1 MKGKKFLISA
11 VVLGLLASSGQAAT
25 QEELLQ
31 KIDQLSK
38 ELEALKAQLKE
49 VKEKQATQEEKV
61 SAVDKTVSAIK
72 DGIGKFKIGGDIRV
86 RIDSTRAD
94 INQNAFMLGV
104 FPKIMNDPTLGMQFM
119 NFLSFTNPTAFNFF
133 WSNMMSGTPVY
144 FSDAFGN
151 DLTDV
156 YAQFEKKTRKHKDDN
171 DSLWTNR
178 LRLDLSV
185 KPTEDTAVKVRL
197 AYQKA
202 WGQTDDYFAPY
213 LFFPMKNNFT
223 LGARPAD
230 NTLYVDRAYFNWSNL
245 FGKPIWISFG
255 RRPTTHGVP
264 QEIREGIDRRD
275 ATPTAIN
282 IDVPFDGATI
292 GYDWGTGRA
301 RFCYGRGFESGF
313 KTPIDR
319 AKDDV
324 ELYGFEI
331 DLYDANNM
339 FLNFQAFKA
348 QDIMDFPNGEMYMFN
363 PAFGMYMPA
372 KFQSRT
378 NLGDLYEIG
387 LTWSHKNVKFFNL
400 EGLDYFI
407 SLGMSISEPKAIGEM
422 PMNMFFSNGTD
433 VLALPMP
440 IYYTLLNGMSLDPT
454 QIKKKTRTGYAVYAG
469 VRFPIPQ
476 VYGAKLGLEY
486 NYGSKWWM
494 PFHISSDD
502 PYMNKLSTRGHVA
515 EVYWQQDLPVGAKLV
530 KNGRALLRVG
540 FQYYWFD
547 YYGSANWLET
557 PRKIS
562 DIKKWATSNNL
573 NQVMN
578 AMTMYVPIDTMWN
591 LYGSLELFF

>member
-1 MKGKKFLISA
+1 M
-11 VVLGLLASSGQAAT
+11 VLVLFASSGQAAT
-25 QEELLQ
+25 QEELLR
-31 KIDQLSK
+31 KIEQLSK

-49 VKEKQATQEEKV
+49 IKEKQATQEEKV
-61 SAVDKTVSAIK
+61 NAVDKTVSAIK
-72 DGIGKFKIGGDIRV
+72 DKIGKFKIGGDIRV
-86 RIDSTRAD
+86 RINSTRAD
-94 INQNAFMLGV
+94 VKQNAFMLGMLKDLKPYLPSMLGV
-104 FPKIMNDPTLGMQFM
+104 PSGYILKLDDTLLDEF
-119 NFLSFTNPTAFNFF
+119 A
-133 WSNMMSGTPVY
+133 
-144 FSDAFGN
+144 
-151 DLTDV
+151 
-156 YAQFEKKTRKHKDDN
+156 KKTKSHKEDN

-185 KPTEDTAVKVRL
+185 KPTEDTVVKVRL

-202 WGQTDDYFAPY
+202 WGETDDYFAPY

-223 LGARPAD
+223 LGVRPAD
-230 NTLYVDRAYFNWSNL
+230 NTLYVDRAYFNWSNI

-264 QEIREGIDRRD
+264 QEIREGIDSRD

-324 ELYGFEI
+324 EFYGFNI

-348 QDIMDFPNGEMYMFN
+348 QDIMDFPSGTMYMFN
-363 PAFGMYMPA
+363 PAYGMYMPA
-372 KFQSRT
+372 PMRGKT
-378 NLGDLYEIG
+378 NLGDIYEIG
-387 LTWSHKNVKFFNL
+387 LTWTHKNVKFFNL

-407 SLGMSISEPKAIGEM
+407 SLGMSIAEPKAIGEM
-422 PMNMFFSNGTD
+422 PMNVFLTDSSLGTFSM
-433 VLALPMP
+433 PMTL
-440 IYYTLLNGMSLDPT
+440 YYTLLNGMSLDPT

-476 VYGAKLGLEY
+476 VSGAKLGLEY

-494 PFHISSDD
+494 PFHIGSDD

-547 YYGSANWLET
+547 YYGSGNWLET

-562 DIKKWATSNNL
+562 DIKKWAKSINPMD
-573 NQVMN
+573 QMK

>member
-11 VVLGLLASSGQAAT
+11 VVLGLFASSGQAAI

-31 KIDQLSK
+31 KIEQLSK

-49 VKEKQATQEEKV
+49 IKEKQATQEEKV

-72 DGIGKFKIGGDIRV
+72 DGVGKFKIGGDIRV

-94 INQNAFMLGV
+94 IKQNAFLLGKAED
-104 FPKIMNDPTLGMQFM
+104 FLNTFATYIAGDLFWYISDPSGHNMTSVYQQF
-119 NFLSFTNPTAFNFF
+119 A
-133 WSNMMSGTPVY
+133 
-144 FSDAFGN
+144 
-151 DLTDV
+151 
-156 YAQFEKKTRKHKDDN
+156 KKTKSHKEEN

-202 WGQTDDYFAPY
+202 WGETDDYFAPY

-223 LGARPAD
+223 LGVRPAD
-230 NTLYVDRAYFNWSNL
+230 NTLYVDRAYFNWSNI
-245 FGKPIWISFG
+245 FGKPIWVSFG

-324 ELYGFEI
+324 EFYGLNI
-331 DLYDANNM
+331 DLYDDNNM

-348 QDIMDFPNGEMYMFN
+348 QDIMDFPSGTMYMFN
-363 PAFGMYMPA
+363 PAYGMYMPA
-372 KFQSRT
+372 PTRGKT

-387 LTWSHKNVKFFNL
+387 LTWTHKKVKFFNL

-407 SLGMSISEPKAIGEM
+407 SLGMSIAEPKAVGQM
-422 PMNMFFSNGTD
+422 PMKMYYFNGTQTKEVTI
-433 VLALPMP
+433 VLQP
-440 IYYTLLNGMSLDPT
+440 TLLNMGMTIYNGTNPT
-454 QIKKKTRTGYAVYAG
+454 PLIPVEKKTRTGYAVYAG

-476 VYGAKLGLEY
+476 VSGAKLGLEY

-494 PFHISSDD
+494 PFHIGSDD

-547 YYGSANWLET
+547 YYGSGNWLET

-562 DIKKWATSNNL
+562 DIKKWAKDQ
-573 NQVMN
+573 NQMMK

>member
-1 MKGKKFLISA
+1 MLGMMPTMVNYYKFL
-11 VVLGLLASSGQAAT
+11 GL
-25 QEELLQ
+25 
-31 KIDQLSK
+31 I
-38 ELEALKAQLKE
+38 
-49 VKEKQATQEEKV
+49 
-61 SAVDKTVSAIK
+61 
-72 DGIGKFKIGGDIRV
+72 
-86 RIDSTRAD
+86 
-94 INQNAFMLGV
+94 
-104 FPKIMNDPTLGMQFM
+104 P
-119 NFLSFTNPTAFNFF
+119 PTA
-133 WSNMMSGTPVY
+133 Y
-144 FSDAFGN
+144 LSDMFGN
-151 DLTDV
+151 DLTNV
-156 YAQFEKKTRKHKDDN
+156 YAQFEKKTKSHKEDN

-202 WGQTDDYFAPY
+202 WGETDDYFAPY

-223 LGARPAD
+223 LGVRPAD

-264 QEIREGIDRRD
+264 QEIREGIDKRD

-324 ELYGFEI
+324 EFYGFNI
-331 DLYDANNM
+331 DLYDDNNM

-348 QDIMDFPNGEMYMFN
+348 QDIMDFPSGTMYMFN
-363 PAFGMYMPA
+363 PAYGMYMPA
-372 KFQSRT
+372 PTRGKT
-378 NLGDLYEIG
+378 NLGDIYEIG

-407 SLGMSISEPKAIGEM
+407 SLGMSIAEPKAIGEM
-422 PMNMFFSNGTD
+422 PMTMFFSNGTD
-433 VLALPMP
+433 VLPFPMTL
-440 IYYTLLNGMSLDPT
+440 YYTLLNGMSLYQTD
-454 QIKKKTRTGYAVYAG
+454 IKKKTRTGYAVYAG

-476 VYGAKLGLEY
+476 VSGAKLGLEY

-494 PFHISSDD
+494 PFHIGSDD

-547 YYGSANWLET
+547 YYGSGNWLET

-562 DIKKWATSNNL
+562 DIKKWVKSGDL

>member
-1 MKGKKFLISA
+1 MRGKKFLISA
-11 VVLGLLASSGQAAT
+11 VVLGLFASSGQAAT
-25 QEELLQ
+25 QEELMK

-61 SAVDKTVSAIK
+61 SAVNKTVSAIK

-94 INQNAFMLGV
+94 IERNAFMLGMMPTMV
-104 FPKIMNDPTLGMQFM
+104 NYYKILGRIP
-119 NFLSFTNPTAFNFF
+119 PTAYL
-133 WSNMMSGTPVY
+133 SDMS
-144 FSDAFGN
+144 GN
-151 DLTDV
+151 DLTNV
-156 YAQFEKKTRKHKDDN
+156 YAQFEKKTRSHKDDN

-185 KPTEDTAVKVRL
+185 KPTEDTVVKVRL

-202 WGQTDDYFAPY
+202 WGETDDYFAPY

-230 NTLYVDRAYFNWSNL
+230 NTLYVDRAYFNWSYL

-264 QEIREGIDRRD
+264 LEIREGIDKRD

-324 ELYGFEI
+324 EFYGFNI
-331 DLYDANNM
+331 DLYDDNDM

-348 QDIMDFPNGEMYMFN
+348 QDIMDFPSGEMYMFN

-372 KFQSRT
+372 PTRGKT

-387 LTWSHKNVKFFNL
+387 LTWSHKNVKFSNL

-407 SLGMSISEPKAIGEM
+407 SLGMSIAEPKAIGEM
-422 PMNMFFSNGTD
+422 PMNVFITDPSLGTFSM
-433 VLALPMP
+433 PMTL
-440 IYYTLLNGMSLDPT
+440 YYTLLNGMSLDPT

-476 VYGAKLGLEY
+476 VCGAKLGLEY

-562 DIKKWATSNNL
+562 DIKKWVKSGDL
-573 NQVMN
+573 NQVMK

>member
-11 VVLGLLASSGQAAT
+11 VVLGLFASSGQAAT

-49 VKEKQATQEEKV
+49 IKEKQATQEEKV

-94 INQNAFMLGV
+94 VKQNAFMLGMAEGFV
-104 FPKIMNDPTLGMQFM
+104 QMIAGS
-119 NFLSFTNPTAFNFF
+119 SFN
-133 WSNMMSGTPVY
+133 Y
-144 FSDAFGN
+144 ISDAFGN
-151 DLTDV
+151 NMTSV
-156 YAQFEKKTRKHKDDN
+156 YQQFAKKTRSHKDDN

-324 ELYGFEI
+324 EFYGFNI
-331 DLYDANNM
+331 DLYDDNNM

-372 KFQSRT
+372 KLQPRT

-387 LTWSHKNVKFFNL
+387 LTWTHKNVKFFNL

-407 SLGMSISEPKAIGEM
+407 SLGMSIAEPKAVGQM
-422 PMNMFFSNGTD
+422 PMQMYYFNGTNSNPVTI
-433 VLALPMP
+433 VLQP
-440 IYYTLLNGMSLDPT
+440 TLLNMGMSIYNGT
-454 QIKKKTRTGYAVYAG
+454 QLLPMGLPVEKKTRTGYAVYAG

-476 VYGAKLGLEY
+476 VSGAKLGLEY

-494 PFHISSDD
+494 PFHIGSDD
-502 PYMNKLSTRGHVA
+502 PYMNKLSTRGRVA

-540 FQYYWFD
+540 FQYYWFE
-547 YYGSANWLET
+547 YYGSGNWLET

-562 DIKKWATSNNL
+562 DIKKWANDP
-573 NQVMN
+573 NQMMK

>member
-1 MKGKKFLISA
+1 MRGKKFLISA
-11 VVLGLLASSGQAAT
+11 VVLGLFASSGQAAT

-31 KIDQLSK
+31 KIEQLSK

-49 VKEKQATQEEKV
+49 IKEKQATQEEKV

-86 RIDSTRAD
+86 RHDTTRAS
-94 INQNAFMLGV
+94 IEQNAFMLG
-104 FPKIMNDPTLGMQFM
+104 MAE
-119 NFLSFTNPTAFNFF
+119 NFVQMIAGSSFQ
-133 WSNMMSGTPVY
+133 Y
-144 FSDAFGN
+144 ISDDFGN
-151 DLTDV
+151 NMTSV
-156 YAQFEKKTRKHKDDN
+156 YQQFAKKTKSHKDDN

-223 LGARPAD
+223 VGVRPAD

-324 ELYGFEI
+324 EFYGFNI

-372 KFQSRT
+372 KLQPRK
-378 NLGDLYEIG
+378 NLGDIYEIG
-387 LTWSHKNVKFFNL
+387 LTWTHKNVKFFNL

-407 SLGMSISEPKAIGEM
+407 SLGMSIAEPKAVGQM
-422 PMNMFFSNGTD
+422 PIQMYYFNGTQPVPVTI
-433 VLALPMP
+433 VLQP
-440 IYYTLLNGMSLDPT
+440 TLLNMGMAIYNGTLGQNPLPMGLPVE
-454 QIKKKTRTGYAVYAG
+454 KKTRTGYAVYAG

-476 VYGAKLGLEY
+476 VNGAKLGLEY

-494 PFHISSDD
+494 PFHIGSDD

-515 EVYWQQDLPVGAKLV
+515 EVYW
-530 KNGRALLRVG
+530 
-540 FQYYWFD
+540 
-547 YYGSANWLET
+547 
-557 PRKIS
+557 
-562 DIKKWATSNNL
+562 
-573 NQVMN
+573 
-578 AMTMYVPIDTMWN
+578 
-591 LYGSLELFF
+591 

>member
-11 VVLGLLASSGQAAT
+11 VVLGLFASSGQAAT

-31 KIDQLSK
+31 KIEQLSK

-86 RIDSTRAD
+86 RIDSTRAS
-94 INQNAFMLGV
+94 IEQNAFMLGMAEGFV
-104 FPKIMNDPTLGMQFM
+104 RNIAVP
-119 NFLSFTNPTAFNFF
+119 SFQ
-133 WSNMMSGTPVY
+133 Y
-144 FSDAFGN
+144 ISDAFGN
-151 DLTDV
+151 NMTSV
-156 YAQFEKKTRKHKDDN
+156 YQQFAKKTKSHKDDN

-223 LGARPAD
+223 LGVRPAD

-264 QEIREGIDRRD
+264 QEIREGIDKRD

-324 ELYGFEI
+324 EFYGFNI
-331 DLYDANNM
+331 DLYDDNNM

-372 KFQSRT
+372 KLQPRT

-387 LTWSHKNVKFFNL
+387 LTWTHKNVKFFNL

-407 SLGMSISEPKAIGEM
+407 SLGMSIAEPKAVGQM
-422 PMNMFFSNGTD
+422 PIQMYYSNGTQVFPVTI
-433 VLALPMP
+433 VLQP
-440 IYYTLLNGMSLDPT
+440 TLLNMGMTIYNGTLGQNPLPMGLPVE
-454 QIKKKTRTGYAVYAG
+454 KKTRTGYAVYAG

-476 VYGAKLGLEY
+476 VSGAKLGLEY

-494 PFHISSDD
+494 PFHIGSDD

-547 YYGSANWLET
+547 YYGSGNWLET

-562 DIKKWATSNNL
+562 DIKKWANDQ
-573 NQVMN
+573 NQMMK

>member
-11 VVLGLLASSGQAAT
+11 VVLGLFASSGQAAT

-31 KIDQLSK
+31 KIEQLSK

-49 VKEKQATQEEKV
+49 LKEKQATQEEKV

-72 DGIGKFKIGGDIRV
+72 DGIGKFNIGGDIRV

-94 INQNAFMLGV
+94 VEQNAFMLGMLKELK
-104 FPKIMNDPTLGMQFM
+104 PYLPSMLGLPSGYYLKLNDTLLEEF
-119 NFLSFTNPTAFNFF
+119 A
-133 WSNMMSGTPVY
+133 
-144 FSDAFGN
+144 
-151 DLTDV
+151 
-156 YAQFEKKTRKHKDDN
+156 KKTRSHKDDN

-223 LGARPAD
+223 LGVRPAD

-324 ELYGFEI
+324 EFYGFNI
-331 DLYDANNM
+331 DLYDNNNM

-372 KFQSRT
+372 KFQPRT
-378 NLGDLYEIG
+378 NLGDIYEIG
-387 LTWSHKNVKFFNL
+387 LTWTHKNVKFFNL

-407 SLGMSISEPKAIGEM
+407 SLGMSIAEPKAIGVMQM
-422 PMNMFFSNGTD
+422 PFTFTNGTAD
-433 VLALPMP
+433 YTTSLP
-440 IYYTLLNGMSLDPT
+440 IYYTLLNGMSLLDPT

-476 VYGAKLGLEY
+476 VSGAKLGLEY

-494 PFHISSDD
+494 PFHIGSDD

-547 YYGSANWLET
+547 YYGSGNWLET

-562 DIKKWATSNNL
+562 DIKKWAKSGDNYL
-573 NQVMN
+573 MMK
-578 AMTMYVPIDTMWN
+578 AMTMYVPINTMWN
-591 LYGSLELFF
+591 FYGSLELFF

>member
-1 MKGKKFLISA
+1 
-11 VVLGLLASSGQAAT
+11 
-25 QEELLQ
+25 
-31 KIDQLSK
+31 
-38 ELEALKAQLKE
+38 
-49 VKEKQATQEEKV
+49 
-61 SAVDKTVSAIK
+61 
-72 DGIGKFKIGGDIRV
+72 
-86 RIDSTRAD
+86 
-94 INQNAFMLGV
+94 
-104 FPKIMNDPTLGMQFM
+104 
-119 NFLSFTNPTAFNFF
+119 
-133 WSNMMSGTPVY
+133 
-144 FSDAFGN
+144 
-151 DLTDV
+151 
-156 YAQFEKKTRKHKDDN
+156 
-171 DSLWTNR
+171 
-178 LRLDLSV
+178 
-185 KPTEDTAVKVRL
+185 
-197 AYQKA
+197 
-202 WGQTDDYFAPY
+202 
-213 LFFPMKNNFT
+213 MKNNFT
-223 LGARPAD
+223 LGVRPAD
-230 NTLYVDRAYFNWSNL
+230 NTLYVDRAYFNWSNI

-255 RRPTTHGVP
+255 HRPTTHGVP

-324 ELYGFEI
+324 EFYGFNI

-348 QDIMDFPNGEMYMFN
+348 QDIMDFPSGTIYMFN
-363 PAFGMYMPA
+363 PAYGMYMPA
-372 KFQSRT
+372 PMRGKT
-378 NLGDLYEIG
+378 NLGDIYGIG
-387 LTWSHKNVKFFNL
+387 LTWTHKNVKFFNL

-407 SLGMSISEPKAIGEM
+407 SLGMSIAEPKAVSQM
-422 PMNMFFSNGTD
+422 RMQMYFSNGTQD
-433 VLALPMP
+433 FPVTIVLQP
-440 IYYTLLNGMSLDPT
+440 TLLNMGMTIYNGTNPIPLIPVE
-454 QIKKKTRTGYAVYAG
+454 KKTRTGYAVYAG

-476 VYGAKLGLEY
+476 VCGAKLGLEY

-494 PFHISSDD
+494 PFHIGSDD

-547 YYGSANWLET
+547 YYGSGNWLET

-562 DIKKWATSNNL
+562 DIKKWVNSGDL
-573 NQVMN
+573 NQVMK

>member
-1 MKGKKFLISA
+1 
-11 VVLGLLASSGQAAT
+11 
-25 QEELLQ
+25 
-31 KIDQLSK
+31 
-38 ELEALKAQLKE
+38 
-49 VKEKQATQEEKV
+49 
-61 SAVDKTVSAIK
+61 
-72 DGIGKFKIGGDIRV
+72 
-86 RIDSTRAD
+86 
-94 INQNAFMLGV
+94 
-104 FPKIMNDPTLGMQFM
+104 
-119 NFLSFTNPTAFNFF
+119 
-133 WSNMMSGTPVY
+133 
-144 FSDAFGN
+144 
-151 DLTDV
+151 
-156 YAQFEKKTRKHKDDN
+156 
-171 DSLWTNR
+171 
-178 LRLDLSV
+178 
-185 KPTEDTAVKVRL
+185 
-197 AYQKA
+197 
-202 WGQTDDYFAPY
+202 
-213 LFFPMKNNFT
+213 
-223 LGARPAD
+223 
-230 NTLYVDRAYFNWSNL
+230 VDRAYFNWSNL

-324 ELYGFEI
+324 EFYGFNI
-331 DLYDANNM
+331 DLYDDNNM

-348 QDIMDFPNGEMYMFN
+348 QDIMDFPNGEMYMFD
-363 PAFGMYMPA
+363 PRFGMYMPA
-372 KFQSRT
+372 KLQPRT

-407 SLGMSISEPKAIGEM
+407 SLGMSIAEPKAVGQM
-422 PMNMFFSNGTD
+422 PMQMYYSNGTD
-433 VLALPMP
+433 LNKVTIVLQP
-440 IYYTLLNGMSLDPT
+440 TLLNMGMTIYNGTNSMSLPVE
-454 QIKKKTRTGYAVYAG
+454 KKTRTGYAVYAG

-476 VYGAKLGLEY
+476 VSGAKLGLEY

-494 PFHISSDD
+494 PFHIGSDD
-502 PYMNKLSTRGHVA
+502 PYMNKLSTRGRVA

-540 FQYYWFD
+540 FQYYWFE
-547 YYGSANWLET
+547 YYGSGNWLET

-562 DIKKWATSNNL
+562 DIKKWVKSMDPT
-573 NQVMN
+573 NQMQMMQMMMN

>member
-11 VVLGLLASSGQAAT
+11 VVLGLFASSGQAAT

-31 KIDQLSK
+31 KIEQLSK

-72 DGIGKFKIGGDIRV
+72 DGMGKFKIGGDIRV
-86 RIDSTRAD
+86 RHDTTRAS
-94 INQNAFMLGV
+94 IEQNAFMLGMLGQLEGMLRSQ
-104 FPKIMNDPTLGMQFM
+104 FGLPTSYSLKLDPTL
-119 NFLSFTNPTAFNFF
+119 LSE
-133 WSNMMSGTPVY
+133 
-144 FSDAFGN
+144 
-151 DLTDV
+151 
-156 YAQFEKKTRKHKDDN
+156 FEKKTRSHKDDN

-223 LGARPAD
+223 LGVRPAD

-264 QEIREGIDRRD
+264 QEVREGIDRRD

-372 KFQSRT
+372 KFQTRT
-378 NLGDLYEIG
+378 NLGDIYEIG

-407 SLGMSISEPKAIGEM
+407 SLGMSIAEPKAIGEM
-422 PMNMFFSNGTD
+422 QMPFTFTNSTAD
-433 VLALPMP
+433 VTYSIP
-440 IYYTLLNGMSLDPT
+440 IYYTLLYGINMDPT

-494 PFHISSDD
+494 PFHIGSDD
-502 PYMNKLSTRGHVA
+502 PYMNKLSTRGRVA

-547 YYGSANWLET
+547 YYGSGNWLET

-562 DIKKWATSNNL
+562 DIKKWVKSGDL

>member
-11 VVLGLLASSGQAAT
+11 VVLGLFASSGQAAT

-31 KIDQLSK
+31 KIEQLSK
-38 ELEALKAQLKE
+38 ELEALKAQLQE

-94 INQNAFMLGV
+94 IERNAFMLG
-104 FPKIMNDPTLGMQFM
+104 MMPTMVNYYKFLG
-119 NFLSFTNPTAFNFF
+119 LIPPTA
-133 WSNMMSGTPVY
+133 Y
-144 FSDAFGN
+144 LSDMFGN
-151 DLTDV
+151 DLTNV
-156 YAQFEKKTRKHKDDN
+156 YAQFEKKTRSHKDDN

-185 KPTEDTAVKVRL
+185 KPTEDTVVKVRL

-202 WGQTDDYFAPY
+202 WGETDDYFAPY

-230 NTLYVDRAYFNWSNL
+230 NTLYVDRAYFNWSNI

-264 QEIREGIDRRD
+264 LEIREGIDKRD

-324 ELYGFEI
+324 EFYGFNI
-331 DLYDANNM
+331 DLYDDNDM

-348 QDIMDFPNGEMYMFN
+348 QDIMDFPSGEMYMFN

-372 KFQSRT
+372 PMRGKT

-407 SLGMSISEPKAIGEM
+407 SLGMSIAEPKAIGEM
-422 PMNMFFSNGTD
+422 PMNVFITDPSWGTFSM
-433 VLALPMP
+433 PMTL
-440 IYYTLLNGMSLDPT
+440 YYTLLNGMSLDPT
-454 QIKKKTRTGYAVYAG
+454 QIKKKTRNGYAVYAG

-476 VYGAKLGLEY
+476 VCGAKLGLEY

-515 EVYWQQDLPVGAKLV
+515 EVYWQQELPVGAKLV

-562 DIKKWATSNNL
+562 DIKKWAKSGDL
-573 NQVMN
+573 NQVMK

>member
-11 VVLGLLASSGQAAT
+11 VVLGLFASSGQAAT

-49 VKEKQATQEEKV
+49 VKEKQTAQEEKV

-94 INQNAFMLGV
+94 IKQNAFMLGV
-104 FPKIMNDPTLGMQFM
+104 FPKIMNDPTLGSQFTT
-119 NFLSFTNPTAFNFF
+119 FLSSYNPTAYNFF
-133 WSNMMSGTPVY
+133 LANRGNVY
-144 FSDAFGN
+144 FWNAFGN
-151 DLTDV
+151 NMTSV
-156 YAQFEKKTRKHKDDN
+156 YQQFEKKTKSHKDDN

-197 AYQKA
+197 AYYKA
-202 WGQTDDYFAPY
+202 WGMTDDYLGPY

-223 LGARPAD
+223 LGVRPAD
-230 NTLYVDRAYFNWSNL
+230 NTLYVDRAYFNWTNI

-255 RRPTTHGVP
+255 RRPTTHGAP
-264 QEIREGIDRRD
+264 QEIREGLESRQ
-275 ATPTAIN
+275 ASPAGIN

-292 GYDWGTGRA
+292 GYDWGTGRI

-324 ELYGFEI
+324 EFYGTVI
-331 DLYDANNM
+331 DVYDDNDM
-339 FLNFQAFKA
+339 YLGFQAFKA
-348 QDIMDFPNGEMYMFN
+348 QDLMDFPNGEMYMFD
-363 PAFGMYMPA
+363 PRFGMYVPA
-372 KFQSRT
+372 KLQPSK

-407 SLGMSISEPKAIGEM
+407 SLGMSIAEPKAIGEM
-422 PMNMFFSNGTD
+422 PMTMFFSNGTYTQP
-433 VLALPMP
+433 LPMTL
-440 IYYTLLNGMSLDPT
+440 YYTLLNGMSLFQTD
-454 QIKKKTRTGYAVYAG
+454 IKKKTRTGYAVYAG

-476 VYGAKLGLEY
+476 VSGAKLGLEY

-494 PFHISSDD
+494 PFHIGSDD

-547 YYGSANWLET
+547 YYGSGNWLET

-562 DIKKWATSNNL
+562 DIKKWVKSGDL

>member
-1 MKGKKFLISA
+1 MKGKKFLVSA
-11 VVLGLLASSGQAAT
+11 VVLGLFASSGQAAT

-31 KIDQLSK
+31 KIEQLSK

-49 VKEKQATQEEKV
+49 VKEKQAAQEEKV

-86 RIDSTRAD
+86 RIDSTRASVK
-94 INQNAFMLGV
+94 QNAFMLGMAEGFV
-104 FPKIMNDPTLGMQFM
+104 SYIAGS
-119 NFLSFTNPTAFNFF
+119 SFR
-133 WSNMMSGTPVY
+133 Y
-144 FSDAFGN
+144 ISDASGN
-151 DLTDV
+151 NMTSV
-156 YAQFEKKTRKHKDDN
+156 YQQFAKKTRSHKEDN

-185 KPTEDTAVKVRL
+185 KPTEDTVVKVRL

-202 WGQTDDYFAPY
+202 WGETDDYFAPY

-324 ELYGFEI
+324 EFYGFNI
-331 DLYDANNM
+331 DIYDDNNM

-348 QDIMDFPNGEMYMFN
+348 QDIMDFPSGEMYMFN

-372 KFQSRT
+372 PMRGKT
-378 NLGDLYEIG
+378 NLGDIYEIG

-407 SLGMSISEPKAIGEM
+407 SLGMSIAEPKAIGEM
-422 PMNMFFSNGTD
+422 PMTMFFSNGTD
-433 VLALPMP
+433 VVPFPMTL
-440 IYYTLLNGMSLDPT
+440 YYTLLNGTSLDKT

-476 VYGAKLGLEY
+476 VCGAKLGLEY

-494 PFHISSDD
+494 PFHIGSDD

-547 YYGSANWLET
+547 YYGSGNWLET

-562 DIKKWATSNNL
+562 DIKKWAKSTNL
-573 NQVMN
+573 MDQMK

-591 LYGSLELFF
+591 LYGSLEIFF